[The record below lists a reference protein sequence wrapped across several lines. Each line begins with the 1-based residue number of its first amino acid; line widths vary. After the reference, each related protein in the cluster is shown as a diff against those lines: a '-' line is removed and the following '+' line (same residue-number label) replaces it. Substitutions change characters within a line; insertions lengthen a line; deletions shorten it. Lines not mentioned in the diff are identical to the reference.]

1 LKNYPNRILP
11 RIARTSV
18 ACALLSVAAVALS
31 LTPVVADVLD
41 IPATLSPLAL
51 RSPVT
56 GIASSAGVAI
66 AVGPR
71 GVVLR
76 STDSGETWKQIQVPN
91 SADLASVRFTDDNTA
106 WVMGHDGIVLR
117 STDKGENW
125 TRILDGRVALSLIDA
140 YYAKQVAA
148 GDEGAER
155 VQVEIERAA
164 AQSATPG
171 VLSYPFFDIALN
183 AGGEGFLVGAFG
195 LLLHTTD
202 GGASW
207 EPWLERAENP
217 RRMHL
222 YMLNTVGNEVYLSG
236 EQGVMRRLD
245 RASGQFVTIETPY
258 GGSFFGSLASN
269 ETLIV
274 YGLRGT
280 ALVSTDGG
288 LEWKPVKLNVDA
300 SIVAALPAADGRLV
314 WVSQDGQVRLSDRD
328 GSSVTEL
335 DMPRAGEVLSAALVA
350 PRRLALGTHQGVRL
364 VDIPMGRP

>member
-1 LKNYPNRILP
+1 MKNNRNRIRPLL
-11 RIARTSV
+11 ARTGV
-18 ACALLSVAAVALS
+18 VCALLSAAAVAMS
-31 LTPVVADVLD
+31 LTPVLVDVLD
-41 IPATLSPLAL
+41 VPATLSPLAL

-56 GIASSAGVAI
+56 GIASSGEVAI

-117 STDKGENW
+117 STDRGENW
-125 TRILDGRVALSLIDA
+125 TRVLDGRIALGLIDD
-140 YYAKQVAA
+140 YYGKQVAA
-148 GDEGAER
+148 GDERAER

-183 AGGEGFLVGAFG
+183 ADGEGFLVGAFG

-222 YMLNTVGNEVYLSG
+222 YMLNTVGDEVYLSG

-280 ALVSTDGG
+280 ALISADRG
-288 LEWKPVKLNVDA
+288 LEWKPVSLGVDA
-300 SIVAALPAADGRLV
+300 SVVAALPTADGRLV

-328 GSSVTEL
+328 GSSVTEINIL
-335 DMPRAGEVLSAALVA
+335 RAGEVLSAALVA
-350 PRRLALGTHQGVRL
+350 PGRLALGSHQGVRV
-364 VDIPMGRP
+364 VDIPLGRP